1 MWMVERGMGW
11 CNWMVGMV
19 RGDEVGW
26 CERLGMVQLEGADE
40 ARWNSAEV
48 EWEGAPE
55 KRVLE

>member
-1 MWMVERGMGW
+1 MVERGMGW